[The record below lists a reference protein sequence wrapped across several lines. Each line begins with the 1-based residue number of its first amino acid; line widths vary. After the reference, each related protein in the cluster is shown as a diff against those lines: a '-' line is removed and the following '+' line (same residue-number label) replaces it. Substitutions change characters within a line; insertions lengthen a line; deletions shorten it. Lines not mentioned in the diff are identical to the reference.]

1 MIWKSWQSRR
11 RLRNAARDASVASC
25 RISSPTTHK
34 GVELWRISNAP
45 VRASEHLTELSVLTQ
60 QREISGAAPEG
71 RDVQPGGI
79 TCSYTSE
86 YTSKRIC

>member
-1 MIWKSWQSRR
+1 MEILAIPQAPTQRRERRFRGVLQNFFAHHTQRR
-11 RLRNAARDASVASC
+11 RAVAF
-25 RISSPTTHK
+25 
-34 GVELWRISNAP
+34 SNAP
-45 VRASEHLTELSVLTQ
+45 VRASEHLTDLSVLTQ

-79 TCSYTSE
+79 TCSYTSK